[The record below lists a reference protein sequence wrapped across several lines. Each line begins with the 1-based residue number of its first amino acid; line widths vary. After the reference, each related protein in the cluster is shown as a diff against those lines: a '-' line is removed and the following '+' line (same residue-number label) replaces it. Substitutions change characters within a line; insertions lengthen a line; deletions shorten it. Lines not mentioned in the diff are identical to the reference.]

1 MGSAASVAVGGR
13 DESDHPL
20 VAQGVKDPAL
30 SLLWLWLLRWCRL
43 DPWLG
48 NFCVLQEQPPPQKN
62 QTIPEG
68 GQPEA
73 VGYSSTKGAWH
84 LIMTRSYLYHG
95 LEDRCLIGMAEA
107 WDWELS
113 WHIPLKEAAQVAR
126 G

>member
-1 MGSAASVAVGGR
+1 MALVTAVVQVR
-13 DESDHPL
+13 
-20 VAQGVKDPAL
+20 
-30 SLLWLWLLRWCRL
+30 SLAWELLRAA
-43 DPWLG
+43 G
-48 NFCVLQEQPPPQKN
+48 AAPPPKN